1 MSNLLQVIQS
11 IAVNA
16 VDATNPAS
24 LCFGTVTS
32 ANPLKIRLNESTL
45 EVDSSVLIL
54 TESVVERKLTI
65 DKHTH
70 DIGST
75 VAGHEHPFGN
85 TPPTG
90 SPAVTAPAG
99 TAGGPCT
106 LGGKIQKS
114 ADLKNDTK
122 VVDQVLSVHW
132 SEYGVDLTDKQVK
145 ADDDKVVITMTRAL
159 DVDDKVIMLR
169 LMGGQKFLILSR
181 VFEMEGDDED

>member
-32 ANPLKIRLNESTL
+32 ADPLKIRLNESTL

-70 DIGST
+70 NIGST
-75 VAGHEHPFGN
+75 VAGHKHPFGAP
-85 TPPTG
+85 TPTG
-90 SPAVTAPAG
+90 SLSVEAPP
-99 TAGGPCT
+99 GGGACT
-106 LGGKIQKS
+106 LGGDIQKS
-114 ADLKNDTK
+114 SDLGDSTK

-145 ADDDKVVITMTRAL
+145 ADKNKVVITMTRAL

>member
-32 ANPLKIRLNESTL
+32 ADPLKIRLNESTL

-54 TESVVERKLTI
+54 TEAVVERKLTI

-75 VAGHEHPFGN
+75 VAGHKHPFGN
-85 TPPTG
+85 EPAGG
-90 SPAVTAPAG
+90 SPQVAAPS
-99 TAGGPCT
+99 GGGACT
-106 LGGKIQKS
+106 LGGDIQKS
-114 ADLKNDTK
+114 SDLEDSTK

-145 ADDDKVVITMTRAL
+145 ADGDKVVITMTRAL

>member
-75 VAGHEHPFGN
+75 VASHEHPFG

-90 SPAVTAPAG
+90 SPKVSAPPGGG
-99 TAGGPCT
+99 TCT
-106 LGGKIQKS
+106 LAGKIQKS
-114 ADLKNDTK
+114 SDLKDDTK

-145 ADDDKVVITMTRAL
+145 ADKDKVVITMTRAL